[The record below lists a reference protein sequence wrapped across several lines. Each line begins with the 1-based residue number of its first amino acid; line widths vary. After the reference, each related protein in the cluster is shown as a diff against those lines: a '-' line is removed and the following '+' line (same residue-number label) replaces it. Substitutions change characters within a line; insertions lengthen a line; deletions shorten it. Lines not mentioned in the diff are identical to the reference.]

1 MTPDQK
7 FERWVKYSVFGFAI
21 LFIYFLIADLAMPI
35 TPQAMATRI
44 VTKIA
49 PRVSGPIEHI
59 YVKNNQL
66 VKKGDVLFQIDP
78 TPYKLAVEQAQL
90 SLDKAK
96 QNNDSL
102 DASIIAA
109 EAKVKENQ
117 AIVEQRVRDVA
128 RLSKLFARN
137 ATSKQ
142 LKDDAVS
149 NAIAANANLAA
160 AQAELKELRIQRGEN
175 NDNNLAIRI
184 AVNELKQAKLNLVY
198 IEVKAENDGIITNLQ
213 LGTGAYAKAG
223 QPIIALVDNNVD
235 IIADFREKNLRYLN
249 NDMQAYIA
257 FDGHPGAVY
266 TAYVNNIDAGV
277 SSGQFDANGTL
288 STPSTST
295 RWVRDAQRMRV
306 HLNCDSPMEL
316 SLPSGSRATVQLIP
330 GNTFLAILA
339 KVQIHFL
346 SILHYI
352 Y

>member
-7 FERWVKYSVFGFAI
+7 FERWVKFSIFGFTI
-21 LFIYFLIADLAMPI
+21 VFVYFLLADLAMPI

-49 PRVSGPIEHI
+49 PRVSGPIAHI
-59 YVKNNQL
+59 SVKNNQF

-90 SLDKAK
+90 ALDKAK
-96 QNNDSL
+96 QDNDRL

-109 EAKVKENQ
+109 VAKVKENQ
-117 AIVEQRVRDVA
+117 AIVEQRNREMA
-128 RLSKLFARN
+128 RLSKLFASN
-137 ATSKQ
+137 AVSKQ

-160 AQAELKELRIQRGEN
+160 VQAELKELRVQRGEN
-175 NDNNLAIRI
+175 NSDNLAIRI
-184 AVNELKQAKLNLVY
+184 ANNTLKQAKLNLTY
-198 IEVKAENDGIITNLQ
+198 TEVKAEHDGIITNLQ
-213 LGTGAYAKAG
+213 LNTGAYAIAG
-223 QPIIALVDNNVD
+223 QPIIAQVDNKMD
-235 IIADFREKNLRYLN
+235 IIADFREKNLRYFN
-249 NDMQAYIA
+249 YDMLAYIA
-257 FDGHPGAVY
+257 FDSQPGSIY
-266 TAYVNNIDAGV
+266 TARVNNIDAGV

-288 STPSTST
+288 STPSSST

-306 HLNCDSPMEL
+306 HLNCDSPVEL

-330 GNTFLAILA
+330 SNGFLAILA
-339 KVQIHFL
+339 KLQIYAL